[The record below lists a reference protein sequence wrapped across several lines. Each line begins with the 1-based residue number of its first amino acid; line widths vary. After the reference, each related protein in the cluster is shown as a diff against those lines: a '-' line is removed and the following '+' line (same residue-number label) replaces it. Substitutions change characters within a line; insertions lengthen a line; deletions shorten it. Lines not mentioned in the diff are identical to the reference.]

1 MFQQHNCPAC
11 GSTNLVKDGSTYYGK
26 ARLKCKPCGRQFVQ
40 MRTYAPLTN
49 DTKGRTEGLL
59 AERISLEGICRV
71 AGISP
76 HQLYRYLDEL

>member
-1 MFQQHNCPAC
+1 
-11 GSTNLVKDGSTYYGK
+11 
-26 ARLKCKPCGRQFVQ
+26 